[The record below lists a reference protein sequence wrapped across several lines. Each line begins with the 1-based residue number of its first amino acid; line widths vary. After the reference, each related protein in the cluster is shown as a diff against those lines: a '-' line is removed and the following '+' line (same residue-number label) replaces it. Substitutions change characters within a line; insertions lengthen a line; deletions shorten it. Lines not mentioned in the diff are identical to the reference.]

1 MKSEL
6 EVKLALGIV
15 DHKRCSKIG
24 SEDPLAHG

>member
-15 DHKRCSKIG
+15 DHKRWSKIG
-24 SEDPLAHG
+24 PKIVFTHG